1 MATKNMQTFHCASEK
16 NVASCVLFIEV
27 GSNILHIIM
36 LMRDSCFAAAAVDL
50 QSPIHNVLK
59 SLPYEF

>member
-1 MATKNMQTFHCASEK
+1 MSLIFKKIFHCGMEK

-36 LMRDSCFAAAAVDL
+36 LMRDSCFAAAVDL